1 MNIVKVALGLASG
14 LLIVLFL
21 LLFMVQ
27 NTEQAMYKQM
37 IKELMRKGKLKASEE
52 VISAFPELVDIE
64 RKMEKAKYLSTIVN
78 SKIQSP
84 APLMSENE
92 SLYVQKQM
100 GEIRQMRKEIRE
112 DIEELAFNNSIL
124 P

>member
-14 LLIVLFL
+14 LLIVLFFL
-21 LLFMVQ
+21 LYTVH
-27 NTEQAMYKQM
+27 NTEQAMYKRT
-37 IKELMRKGKLKASEE
+37 IRELMRKGNLKASEE